1 MATVKKNGTAARR
14 AEIGSERGGCGDGE
28 RVQRGAE
35 RLQSVAAMIRGLL
48 KTAEAKVGAGDLK
61 ALGDYLKLVQM
72 LKEVEEQEPREIKVT
87 WVQSE
92 KELEDSESKPS
103 E

>member
-1 MATVKKNGTAARR
+1 METLNENGTAGG
-14 AEIGSERGGCGDGE
+14 AEIGSEGDGCSSGKI
-28 RVQRGAE
+28 QRGTE
-35 RLQSVAAMIRGLL
+35 RMQSVAAMIRGLL
-48 KTAEAKVGAGDLK
+48 KTAESKVGAGDLK

-92 KELEDSESKPS
+92 EEAKDFELKHGR
-103 E
+103 

>member
-1 MATVKKNGTAARR
+1 MATVKKNEMR
-14 AEIGSERGGCGDGE
+14 SDGGRCGDSGK
-28 RVQRGAE
+28 VQGGAE

-87 WVQSE
+87 WVRSE